1 MRYFK
6 LSRKEQFTNLSL
18 ISILVF
24 IIGYLQFD
32 KAYLHDFSLFSTVY
46 TCNFL
51 IGNAFVALLFEYM
64 FYIRARFPHYHQSLL
79 RASILISSYV
89 MITVFAMYAVFYTYE
104 YVGFYDFSVDK
115 TKLKWAMIIGILFDA
130 MYFVI
135 FESFYIE
142 KRWGD
147 DVREKEALRQ
157 ANLVSQ
163 FESLKAQVNPHFLF
177 NCLNSLSSLI
187 SQDPNKAEDFVD
199 EMSNVYRYL
208 LRNNEQGLVTVETEI
223 QYIRSYF
230 HLQKTRFGD
239 AIDLNIDIED
249 ECWDCLIPPLT
260 LQMLLE
266 NAVKH
271 NVLRKS
277 SPLSIE
283 IISKDGFLSVRNNI
297 QLKSRQYI
305 ISTKIGLANIASKY
319 QLINKS
325 SIVIYND
332 GKHFEVG
339 LPLIANTAH
348 LDMDYKMS

>member
-6 LSRKEQFTNLSL
+6 LNRKEQFTNLSL

-32 KAYLHDFSLFSTVY
+32 KAYLHDFKLFFTVY

-64 FYIRARFPHYHQSLL
+64 YSIRARFPHYHQSLL

-89 MITVFAMYAVFYTYE
+89 VITAIAMHVVFYTYA
-104 YVGFYDFSVDK
+104 YFSFYDFTVDK
-115 TKLKWAMIIGILFDA
+115 TKLKWAIIIGILFDA
-130 MYFVI
+130 IYFVI

-157 ANLVSQ
+157 ANLISQ

-187 SQDPNKAEDFVD
+187 AQEPNKAEDFVD

-239 AIDLNIDIED
+239 AIELEIDLED
-249 ECWDCLIPPLT
+249 NCWDCLIPPLT

-271 NVLRKS
+271 NILRKA
-277 SPLSIE
+277 SPLFIQ
-283 IISKDGFLSVRNNI
+283 ITSKNGFLSVRNNI
-297 QLKSRQYI
+297 QLKCKQYI

-325 SIVIYND
+325 DIVIYND
-332 GKHFEVG
+332 GKYFEVG
-339 LPLIANTAH
+339 LPLIESTAH
-348 LDMDYKMS
+348 FSMDYKVH

>member
-1 MRYFK
+1 MRYLK
-6 LSRKEQFTNLSL
+6 LHRREQFTNLSL
-18 ISILVF
+18 LSILVF

-32 KAYLHDFSLFSTVY
+32 KVYLQNFKLFLTVY
-46 TCNFL
+46 GCNFL
-51 IGNAFVALLFEYM
+51 ISNIFVALLFEFM
-64 FYIRARFPHYHQSLL
+64 FYIRHRFPHYNQSLL
-79 RASILISSYV
+79 RASILISSYALV
-89 MITVFAMYAVFYTYE
+89 TVFAISCVFYTYE
-104 YVGFYDFSVDK
+104 YIHFYGFTVDK
-115 TKLKWAMIIGILFDA
+115 TKLRWALIIGILFTVI
-130 MYFVI
+130 YFVI

-187 SQDPNKAEDFVD
+187 TQDPNKAEDFVD

-208 LRNNEQGLVTVETEI
+208 LRNNEHGLVTIETEI

-239 AIDLNIDIED
+239 AIALDIDIEE
-249 ECWDCLIPPLT
+249 ECWNCLIPPLT

-271 NVLRKS
+271 NVLRKA
-277 SPLSIE
+277 SPLCIR
-283 IISKDGFLSVRNNI
+283 ITSKDGLLSVRNNI
-297 QLKSRQYI
+297 QLKSKQYI

-319 QLINKS
+319 KLLCKS
-325 SIVIYND
+325 NIMIYND
-332 GKHFEVG
+332 GTYFEVS
-339 LPLIANTAH
+339 LPLIENPTQ
-348 LDMDYKMS
+348 

>member
-6 LSRKEQFTNLSL
+6 LNRKEQFTNMSLLSL
-18 ISILVF
+18 LVY
-24 IIGYLQFD
+24 IVGYLQFD
-32 KAYLHDFSLFSTVY
+32 KEYLQDFNLFLTVY
-46 TCNFL
+46 ACNFI
-51 IGNAFVALLFEYM
+51 IGNVFVALLFQFM
-64 FYIRARFPHYHQSLL
+64 FYVRDRFPHYHQSLL
-79 RASILISSYV
+79 RACILISSYV
-89 MITVFAMYAVFYTYE
+89 VITTVAMWAVFYTYE
-104 YVGFYDFSVDK
+104 YTGVYGFTVDS
-115 TKLKWAMIIGILFDA
+115 TKLKWAMIIGILFDVI
-130 MYFVI
+130 YFVI

-187 SQDPNKAEDFVD
+187 AQNPNQAEDFVD

-208 LRNNEQGLVTVETEI
+208 LRNNEQGLVTIETEL

-239 AIDLNIDIED
+239 AISLEIDIE
-249 ECWDCLIPPLT
+249 ENCWDSLIPPLT

-271 NVLRKS
+271 NVLRKA
-277 SPLSIE
+277 SPLRIE
-283 IISKDGFLSVRNNI
+283 IASKEGHLTVRNNI
-297 QLKSRQYI
+297 QLKSKQYI

-319 QLINKS
+319 KLLHQSDILIQ
-325 SIVIYND
+325 ND
-332 GKHFEVG
+332 GKYFEVS
-339 LPLIANTAH
+339 LPLIENTAH
-348 LDMDYKMS
+348 FSIDFKS

>member
-1 MRYFK
+1 MRYLK
-6 LSRKEQFTNLSL
+6 LNRKEQFTNLSL
-18 ISILVF
+18 LSILVF
-24 IIGYLQFD
+24 IVGYLQFD
-32 KAYLHDFSLFSTVY
+32 KAYLHNFQVFITVY
-46 TCNFL
+46 CCNFV
-51 IGNAFVALLFEYM
+51 IGNIFVGLLFEYM

-79 RASILISSYV
+79 RACILISSYV
-89 MITVFAMYAVFYTYE
+89 IITTLAMYLVFHTYE
-104 YVGFYDFSVDK
+104 YLRFYDFTVDK
-115 TKLKWAMIIGILFDA
+115 TKLKWAMIIGVLFNVF
-130 MYFVI
+130 YFVI

-187 SQDPNKAEDFVD
+187 TQDPNKAENFVD

-208 LRNNEQGLVTVETEI
+208 LRNNEQGLVTIETEI

-239 AIDLNIDIED
+239 AIALSIDIDD
-249 ECWDCLIPPLT
+249 ECWESLIPPLT

-266 NAVKH
+266 NAIKH
-271 NVLRKS
+271 NVLRKAT
-277 SPLSIE
+277 PLRIE
-283 IISKDGFLSVRNNI
+283 ITGKDGFLSVRNNV
-297 QLKSRQYI
+297 QLKSKQFI

-319 QLINKS
+319 KLLNKS
-325 SIVIYND
+325 DILIYND
-332 GKHFEVG
+332 GNQFEVG
-339 LPLIANTAH
+339 LPLIENATYFS
-348 LDMDYKMS
+348 MDYNK

>member
-6 LSRKEQFTNLSL
+6 LNRKEQFTSLSL

-32 KAYLHDFSLFSTVY
+32 KAYLYDYKLFLTVY
-46 TCNFL
+46 LSNFL
-51 IGNAFVALLFEYM
+51 IGNVFVALLFEFL
-64 FYIRARFPHYHQSLL
+64 FYIRTRFPHYHQSLL
-79 RASILISSYV
+79 RASILVSSYV
-89 MITVFAMYAVFYTYE
+89 VITVFAMYVVFYAYE
-104 YVGFYDFSVDK
+104 YFNFYDFTVDK
-115 TKLKWAMIIGILFDA
+115 TKLKWAIIIGILFDA

-142 KRWGD
+142 KCWGD

-187 SQDPNKAEDFVD
+187 TQDPNKAEDFVD

-208 LRNNEQGLVTVETEI
+208 LRNNEQGLVTIETEI

-239 AIDLNIDIED
+239 AIDLEIDIED
-249 ECWDCLIPPLT
+249 SCWDNLIPPLT

-271 NVLRKS
+271 NVLRKA
-277 SPLSIE
+277 SPLYIQ
-283 IISKDGFLSVRNNI
+283 ITSKEGFLSVRNNI
-297 QLKSRQYI
+297 QLKSKQYI
-305 ISTKIGLANIASKY
+305 ISTKIGLANISSKY
-319 QLINKS
+319 KLLNKS
-325 SIVIYND
+325 DILIYND

-339 LPLIANTAH
+339 LPLIESTAH
-348 LDMDYKMS
+348 FSMDYKL

>member
-6 LSRKEQFTNLSL
+6 LNRKEQFTNLSL

-32 KAYLHDFSLFSTVY
+32 QAYLHNVQVFVTVY
-46 TCNFL
+46 CCNFL
-51 IGNAFVALLFEYM
+51 LTNIVVALLFQYM
-64 FYIRARFPHYHQSLL
+64 YYIRAKLPHYHQSLL
-79 RASILISSYV
+79 RACILITSYV
-89 MITVFAMYAVFYTYE
+89 IITTTAMYLVFHTYE
-104 YVGFYDFSVDK
+104 YLQFYDFTVDK
-115 TKLKWAMIIGILFDA
+115 TKLRWAMIIGVLFNVF
-130 MYFVI
+130 YFVI

-147 DVREKEALRQ
+147 DVKEKEALRQ

-187 SQDPNKAEDFVD
+187 TQDPNKAEDFVD

-208 LRNNEQGLVTVETEI
+208 LRNNEQGLVTIETEI

-239 AIDLNIDIED
+239 AIALNIDIDD
-249 ECWDCLIPPLT
+249 ECWECLIPPLT

-266 NAVKH
+266 NAIKH
-271 NVLRKS
+271 NVLRKA
-277 SPLSIE
+277 SPLRIE
-283 IISKDGFLSVRNNI
+283 ITGRDGFLSVRNNI
-297 QLKSRQYI
+297 QLKSKQYI

-319 QLINKS
+319 KLLNKS
-325 SIVIYND
+325 DILIYND
-332 GKHFEVG
+332 GIYFEVG
-339 LPLIANTAH
+339 LPLIENAAH
-348 LDMDYKMS
+348 FSMDYKI

>member
-1 MRYFK
+1 MRYFQ
-6 LSRKEQFTNLSL
+6 LNRKEQFTNLSL
-18 ISILVF
+18 ISVLVF
-24 IIGYLQFD
+24 IVGYLQFD
-32 KAYLHDFSLFSTVY
+32 KAYLQDFKLFLTVY
-46 TCNFL
+46 SCNFL
-51 IGNAFVALLFEYM
+51 IGNVFVATLFQFM
-64 FYIRARFPHYHQSLL
+64 FYIRGRFPHYHQSLL

-89 MITVFAMYAVFYTYE
+89 IITTAAMYSVFYTYE
-104 YVGFYDFSVDK
+104 YVSFYDFTVDK
-115 TKLKWAMIIGILFDA
+115 TKLKWAVIIGILFNVI
-130 MYFVI
+130 YFVI

-187 SQDPNKAEDFVD
+187 AQNPNQAEDFVD

-208 LRNNEQGLVTVETEI
+208 LRNNEQGLVTIETEI

-239 AIDLNIDIED
+239 AISLEVDIE
-249 ECWDCLIPPLT
+249 ENCWDCLIPPLT
-260 LQMLLE
+260 LQMLVE

-271 NVLRKS
+271 NTLRKA
-277 SPLSIE
+277 SPLQIE
-283 IISKDGFLSVRNNI
+283 ITGKEGFLSVRNNI
-297 QLKSRQYI
+297 QLKSKQYI

-319 QLINKS
+319 KLLNKS
-325 SIVIYND
+325 DILICND

-339 LPLIANTAH
+339 LPLIENTAH
-348 LDMDYKMS
+348 FSMDYNA